1 MVFTFLSLTFACQQ
15 LIIFLEKYF
24 RFDIYLRPR
33 PANKCWVISCFA
45 MSMHRCLVADINVLI
60 ASVVFCPVLS
70 SISWFSLLVQSR
82 RMCKLH
88 LVIARASNKF
98 VISKHSSRNKAE
110 LKRIIRQ
117 NAICHFW
124 LELWCLFRGLLGH
137 LDLRSR
143 SSTSSCLLQRTFILL
158 GMLLSAFNLSLLSS
172 DLSAKPDCQ
181 HLIGKVNEYRCFA
194 LYHFKKVLH
203 SLELRLYTRNKLK

>member
-1 MVFTFLSLTFACQQ
+1 
-15 LIIFLEKYF
+15 
-24 RFDIYLRPR
+24 
-33 PANKCWVISCFA
+33 
-45 MSMHRCLVADINVLI
+45 
-60 ASVVFCPVLS
+60 VLS
-70 SISWFSLLVQSR
+70 SISWISLLIQSR

-98 VISKHSSRNKAE
+98 VKSKHSFLNKTE
-110 LKRIIRQ
+110 IKRFIRQ

-124 LELWCLFRGLLGH
+124 LELWCLFRGLLGR

-143 SSTSSCLLQRTFILL
+143 SSTSSCLLQRTFILF

-194 LYHFKKVLH
+194 LFHFKKIDNSQVLN
-203 SLELRLYTRNKLK
+203 SLELRCYNTHAISLNIFFSYFFTS